1 MSETEEKLLDSA
13 LLEQFD
19 IDPYLK
25 LSVGV
30 SLVVHR
36 QLLLLSQEKG
46 RLVSEMN
53 REFLIEELCKVKV
66 TESVRKEAAKLLN
79 KLKEQ

>member
-1 MSETEEKLLDSA
+1 MSETEEKRLDNA

-46 RLVSEMN
+46 KSVSEMD

-66 TESVRKEAAKLLN
+66 TESERELAKKLIEKESV
-79 KLKEQ
+79 